1 LIISTILTTAPAPRS
16 QQPVQYYAA
25 SLFISF
31 LVDLLAMARFAR
43 RKCRHKSLVT
53 S

>member
-1 LIISTILTTAPAPRS
+1 LPPRRRPTASSPS
-16 QQPVQYYAA
+16 YYAA

-43 RKCRHKSLVT
+43 RKCLHKSLVT